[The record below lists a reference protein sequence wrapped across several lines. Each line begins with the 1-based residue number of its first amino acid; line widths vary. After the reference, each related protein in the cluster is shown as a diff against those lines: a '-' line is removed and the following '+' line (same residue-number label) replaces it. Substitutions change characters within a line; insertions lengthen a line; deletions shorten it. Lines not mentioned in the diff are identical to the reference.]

1 MNNSMQPFPFQGGMN
16 YPSNPNMNYPNM
28 EYPNMGYNPNMSYNQ
43 DIRNLENRVY
53 NLERE
58 VMRLKNKLD
67 KLENTPISAS
77 DNYTSNYQPNSYNM
91 M

>member
-1 MNNSMQPFPFQGGMN
+1 MNNNMQPFPFQGGMN
-16 YPSNPNMNYPNM
+16 NPNMNFNH
-28 EYPNMGYNPNMSYNQ
+28 

-58 VMRLKNKLD
+58 VMRLKNKID
-67 KLENTPISAS
+67 RLENTPTPYN
-77 DNYTSNYQPNSYNM
+77 DNFTSNYQPNSYNM

>member
-1 MNNSMQPFPFQGGMN
+1 MYNNIQPFSFQDEI
-16 YPSNPNMNYPNM
+16 NYPNM
-28 EYPNMGYNPNMSYNQ
+28 NFNQ
-43 DIRNLENRVY
+43 SIRNLENRVY

-58 VMRLKNKLD
+58 VMRLKNKLA
-67 KLENTPISAS
+67 KLENMPTPYQ

>member
-1 MNNSMQPFPFQGGMN
+1 MNNNMQPFAFQGGMN
-16 YPSNPNMNYPNM
+16 YPNMNF
-28 EYPNMGYNPNMSYNQ
+28 NQ

-53 NLERE
+53 NLEKE
-58 VMRLKNKLD
+58 VMRLKNKIE
-67 KLENTPISAS
+67 KLENTPTPYH

>member
-1 MNNSMQPFPFQGGMN
+1 MNNNMDPCGNYPGMNQFFPFPNQN
-16 YPSNPNMNYPNM
+16 Q
-28 EYPNMGYNPNMSYNQ
+28 NQ

-58 VMRLKNKLD
+58 VNRLKNKVSR
-67 KLENTPISAS
+67 LENSISTPTPYSNN
-77 DNYTSNYQPNSYNM
+77 NYNPNEYNM

>member
-1 MNNSMQPFPFQGGMN
+1 MNNNMQPFPYQGEM
-16 YPSNPNMNYPNM
+16 SYPNIT
-28 EYPNMGYNPNMSYNQ
+28 YNQ

-58 VMRLKNKLD
+58 VMRLKNKID
-67 KLENTPISAS
+67 KLENIPMPLNDS